1 MCWKSSIQNC
11 IWEKNYTHTH
21 TDNYIYYNFFT
32 NFKIKFRLETKEKI
46 FNDVLKQGKEH
57 FIQTIVMDIGITA
70 MGFYSGGERWA
81 SKNL

>member
-1 MCWKSSIQNC
+1 M
-11 IWEKNYTHTH
+11 
-21 TDNYIYYNFFT
+21 
-32 NFKIKFRLETKEKI
+32 ETKEKI